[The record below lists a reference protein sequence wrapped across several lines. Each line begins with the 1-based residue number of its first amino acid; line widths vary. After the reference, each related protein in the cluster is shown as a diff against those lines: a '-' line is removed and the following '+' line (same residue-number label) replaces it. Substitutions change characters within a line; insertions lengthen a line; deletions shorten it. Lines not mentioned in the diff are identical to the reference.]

1 MRRGKSRTAGA
12 GEPALARVSKKW
24 FFFRYL
30 SGFLIPILFTS
41 ALTATSTWYISA
53 FVREKNAK
61 IADNVVRQ
69 LRADL
74 DEMLHETDLVILS
87 YATDLEFFKKLRK
100 IFDEKSLSYDELQ
113 LLRAYQGTVDISAK
127 IRPYIHSIYC
137 CPDTAKASAP
147 FMVSMDGV
155 CSLQNYPDRE
165 FIASVR
171 AGREESGVVVRNSNG
186 DGSAI
191 TSVPVI
197 SKYRLVKS
205 VDGRRAEGILIINL
219 DRRYME
225 NRLNVLVE
233 ERGDYLFLVTDIK
246 GEAVLESAALKKL
259 SGAKRDEAIANTIG
273 RRSTR
278 IGGVEYIPVATL
290 ASPGGFAVRLLSSRP
305 ALYAAGER
313 LITANLLVILLSIA
327 AGVAIIVV
335 VTRKKYDDIAA
346 SMNYLD
352 DIENT
357 GSLTPPGAPPKRLA
371 NMDVAVA
378 KPLRDYV
385 RLHLSERELR
395 ERKLELDLLRSQL
408 NPHFLLN
415 TLQML
420 NWKIMRELKGYS
432 DLNLIVENLSK
443 ILSYSIFPTEKLV
456 RLEDEIKYTDAYV
469 ALQEYSRESKIVVG
483 WSLDESMKEYLVPR
497 LTFQPV
503 IENAYKHAFPREA
516 MVGREPRIDVRF
528 RRQHGDLQVRIA
540 DNGIGMTSETLAK
553 VRLSI
558 GPGAQSEGGI
568 GLSNTNKRLQLL
580 FGKRFGM
587 QIESQKG
594 VGTAVTL
601 TIPMLVRRD

>member
-1 MRRGKSRTAGA
+1 M
-12 GEPALARVSKKW
+12 SKKW
-24 FFFRYL
+24 LFIRYL
-30 SGFLIPILFTS
+30 SGFLVPILLTG
-41 ALTATSTWYISA
+41 ALTATSTLYLSA

-87 YATDLEFFKKLRK
+87 YATDLEFFKKLRR
-100 IFDEKSLSYDELQ
+100 IFDEESLSYDELQ

-137 CPDTAKASAP
+137 CPDTARASAP

-155 CSLQNYPDRE
+155 CSLLNYPDRDY
-165 FIASVR
+165 ILR
-171 AGREESGVVVRNSNG
+171 ARNGGEEGGATIRDSNG
-186 DGSAI
+186 GGASI
-191 TSVPVI
+191 TSVPVL

-205 VDGRRAEGILIINL
+205 VDGRRTEGVLIINL

-225 NRLNVLVE
+225 NRLNKLVE
-233 ERGDYLFLVTDIK
+233 ERGDYLFLVTD
-246 GEAVLESAALKKL
+246 GGGGTVLSSAALRKL
-259 SGAKRDEAIANTIG
+259 PEGERGEAHSNTL
-273 RRSTR
+273 RRKPSR
-278 IGGVEYIPVATL
+278 IGGVEYIPI
-290 ASPGGFAVRLLSSRP
+290 ASSSSQGGFTIRLLSSRP

-313 LITANLLVILLSIA
+313 LITANILVILLSIA
-327 AGVAIIVV
+327 AGVAIIIVI
-335 VTRKKYDDIAA
+335 TRKKYDDIVA

-357 GSLTPPGAPPKRLA
+357 GSLSQPESPPKRLGD
-371 NMDVAVA
+371 MDVAVA
-378 KPLRDYV
+378 KPLSDYV

-432 DLNLIVENLSK
+432 DLNFIVESLSK
-443 ILSYSIFPTEKLV
+443 ILSYSIFPMEKLV
-456 RLEDEIKYTDAYV
+456 KLEDEVKYTDAYI
-469 ALQEYSRESKIVVG
+469 ALHEYSRESKIVVD
-483 WSLDESMKEYLVPR
+483 WTFESSMKDYLVPR
-497 LTFQPV
+497 LMFQPI
-503 IENAYKHAFPREA
+503 IENAYKHAFPSGA
-516 MVGREPRIDVRF
+516 IVGREPRIGVQFKRAY
-528 RRQHGDLQVRIA
+528 GDLQIGIT
-540 DNGIGMTSETLAK
+540 DNGVGMAPSTLAK
-553 VRLSI
+553 VRESI
-558 GPGAQSEGGI
+558 GPGARPEGGI

-580 FGKRFGM
+580 FGKRYGM
-587 QIESQKG
+587 QVDSQPDA
-594 VGTAVTL
+594 GTTVTL

>member
-1 MRRGKSRTAGA
+1 M
-12 GEPALARVSKKW
+12 SKKW
-24 FFFRYL
+24 FFIRYL
-30 SGFLIPILFTS
+30 SGFLIPILLTG
-41 ALTATSTWYISA
+41 ALTATSTLYLSA

-87 YATDLEFFKKLRK
+87 YATDLEFFKKLRR
-100 IFDEKSLSYDELQ
+100 IFDEESLSYDELQ

-137 CPDTAKASAP
+137 CPDTARASAP

-155 CSLQNYPDRE
+155 CSLLNYPDRDY
-165 FIASVR
+165 ILR
-171 AGREESGVVVRNSNG
+171 ARKGGDEGGATIRDSNG
-186 DGSAI
+186 GGASI
-191 TSVPVI
+191 TSVPVL

-205 VDGRRAEGILIINL
+205 VDGRRTEGILIINL

-225 NRLNVLVE
+225 SRLNRLVE
-233 ERGDYLFLVTDIK
+233 ERGDYLFLVTDDSGGGIVLSSTAIRK
-246 GEAVLESAALKKL
+246 LPEGERGEVL
-259 SGAKRDEAIANTIG
+259 GDTF
-273 RRSTR
+273 RRKPMK
-278 IGGVEYIPVATL
+278 IGGVEYIPI
-290 ASPGGFAVRLLSSRP
+290 ASSPSRGGFTVRLLSSRP

-313 LITANLLVILLSIA
+313 LITANILVILLSIA

-335 VTRKKYDDIAA
+335 ITRKKYDDIVA

-357 GSLTPPGAPPKRLA
+357 GSLLQPESLPKRLGD
-371 NMDVAVA
+371 MDVAVA
-378 KPLRDYV
+378 KPLSDYV

-432 DLNLIVENLSK
+432 DLNFIVESLSK
-443 ILSYSIFPTEKLV
+443 ILSYSIFPMEKLV
-456 RLEDEIKYTDAYV
+456 RLEDEVKYTDAYI
-469 ALQEYSRESKIVVG
+469 ALHEYSRESKIAVD
-483 WSLDESMKEYLVPR
+483 WTFESSMKDYLVPR
-497 LTFQPV
+497 LMFQPI
-503 IENAYKHAFPREA
+503 IENAYKHAFPSGA
-516 MVGREPRIDVRF
+516 VIGREPRIGVQFKRAY
-528 RRQHGDLQVRIA
+528 GDLQIEII
-540 DNGIGMTSETLAK
+540 DNGVGMTPATLVK
-553 VRLSI
+553 VRESI
-558 GPGAQSEGGI
+558 GPGARSEGGI

-580 FGKRFGM
+580 FGKRYGM
-587 QIESQKG
+587 QVDSQLG
-594 VGTAVTL
+594 AGTTVTL